1 MELDACL
8 RKALEQGA
16 SDIHLKVPLPP
27 VIRVNGQLAP
37 MRGEAR
43 LTPDEIKRV
52 ALSIMNERQREI
64 FTKTKEL
71 DMAYGVSKL
80 ARFRVNVFSQRDS
93 IAMVLRTIP
102 SDPPMLKDL
111 SLPPVVEKIAM
122 ENRGLV
128 LVTGTT
134 GSGKSTTLA
143 AMINHINS
151 FRNCHIMTIED
162 PIEFLHRDR
171 KSIIN
176 QREVGQDTLT
186 FQNALRAALREDPD
200 VILVGEMRDLETIE
214 IAMLAAET
222 GHLVFSTLHTLDA
235 TETITRV
242 ISAFPIEHQNA
253 VRLQLSGIIKG
264 IISQRLLPKTDGKGR
279 VPAVE
284 VLISTARVRECVAEE
299 KRTREIRDAI
309 AEGHVSYG
317 MQTFDQSLMFLF
329 RTTWLRTRPL
339 WQQHPIRTISPCL
352 SAASAAPAAEKSGKS
367 ADKRGSCAE
376 PLTRRG
382 RAVEMILCCR
392 GYTPEPSSGL
402 TLILLKWKSTC
413 TTVSPPSRWWDFLTT
428 Q

>member
-1 MELDACL
+1 MDLDECL
-8 RKALEQGA
+8 RKAIESGA

-27 VIRVNGQLAP
+27 VTRINGVLAP
-37 MRGEAR
+37 MRGEDR
-43 LTPDEIKRV
+43 LSPDEIRRI

-71 DMAYGVSKL
+71 DMAYSVSKL

-93 IAMVLRTIP
+93 IAMVFRTIP
-102 SDPPMLKDL
+102 SEPPMLKDL
-111 SLPPVVEKIAM
+111 SLPSVIEKISM
-122 ENRGLV
+122 EHRGLV

-151 FRNCHIMTIED
+151 FRNCHLITIED

-176 QREVGQDTLT
+176 QREVGQDTLS

-235 TETITRV
+235 TETINRI
-242 ISAFPIEHQNA
+242 ISAFPIEHQGSI
-253 VRLQLSGIIKG
+253 RLQLAGILKG
-264 IISQRLLPKTDGKGR
+264 VISQRLLSKADGKGR

-284 VLISTARVRECVAEE
+284 VLVSTARIRECIGDEQ
-299 KRTREIRDAI
+299 RIREIRDAI
-309 AEGHVSYG
+309 AEGHISYG
-317 MQTFDQSLMFLF
+317 MQTFDQSLMQLYKKNLV
-329 RTTWLRTRPL
+329 TYETALG
-339 WQQHPIRTISPCL
+339 
-352 SAASAAPAAEKSGKS
+352 AASNPDDFALFVRGISGTSEGKWDMS
-367 ADKRGSCAE
+367 A
-376 PLTRRG
+376 
-382 RAVEMILCCR
+382 
-392 GYTPEPSSGL
+392 
-402 TLILLKWKSTC
+402 
-413 TTVSPPSRWWDFLTT
+413 
-428 Q
+428 

>member
-1 MELDACL
+1 MELDAVL
-8 RKALEQGA
+8 RKALDQGA

-27 VIRVNGQLAP
+27 VIRINGQLVP
-37 MRGEAR
+37 MRGEQR
-43 LTPDEIKRV
+43 LTPDELRRV

-102 SDPPMLKDL
+102 SDPPMLQDL

-242 ISAFPIEHQNA
+242 ISAFPIEHQNS

-264 IISQRLLPKTDGKGR
+264 IISQRLLPKGDGQGR

-284 VLISTARVRECVAEE
+284 VLISTARVRECIAEE

-329 RTTWLRTRPL
+329 KNNLVTYETALA
-339 WQQHPIRTISPCL
+339 
-352 SAASAAPAAEKSGKS
+352 AASNPDDFALFVRGISGTGTGEKWEIG
-367 ADKRGSCAE
+367 G
-376 PLTRRG
+376 
-382 RAVEMILCCR
+382 
-392 GYTPEPSSGL
+392 
-402 TLILLKWKSTC
+402 
-413 TTVSPPSRWWDFLTT
+413 
-428 Q
+428 